1 MLRKHIK
8 FSTIDPLANGLDD
21 EIAAERREPEAIRS
35 LDDIPAEDLSN
46 FWGSV
51 LEEVKKDPGW
61 FDYSQD

>member
-8 FSTIDPLANGLDD
+8 FSIVDPLANGLDD

-46 FWGSV
+46 FWGGV
-51 LEEVKKDPGW
+51 LEEVKKDPTW